1 MLYYSN
7 EYILNIQIVLNTV
20 KDSKNKPT
28 TFLKLIAQRYHVI
41 KGDRDIVVGIG
52 KELVNIFKEC
62 EQRIRKFYSLEWQ
75 TKLLKIFH
83 EQSYIANSVKECN
96 VGLRD
101 GVFTLNVLIKDVDT
115 FEKLEHMDKNTIEV
129 MVPALELCIEKF

>member
-1 MLYYSN
+1 MYYSN
-7 EYILNIQIVLNTV
+7 EYILNIQIVLHTV
-20 KDSKNKPT
+20 KDTKNNPV

-41 KGDRDIVVGIG
+41 KGDRDILVGVG

-62 EQRIRKFYSLEWQ
+62 EKRIRKFYSLEWQ
-75 TKLLKIFH
+75 AKLLKIFH

-101 GVFTLNVLIKDVDT
+101 GVFTINVLIKDVDT
-115 FEKLEHMDKNTIEV
+115 VEKLEHMDKNTTEV
-129 MVPALELCIEKF
+129 MVPALELCIERF